1 MFRRMLF
8 VTLLLGVPTALADGL
23 GVSPGSGVSTY
34 ARASASGVAAHHGLM
49 AGNMKPLFRALLF
62 GRNAK
67 YDRPRE
73 EGEITF

>member
-1 MFRRMLF
+1 MLRRMLV
-8 VTLLLGVPTALADGL
+8 VTLLLGVPAAFADGL
-23 GVSPGSGVSTY
+23 GVSPGLGVSTY
-34 ARASASGVAAHHGLM
+34 ARASTAGLTPHHGLM
-49 AGNMKPLFRALLF
+49 VGNMKPLFRALLF

>member
-1 MFRRMLF
+1 MLRRMLV
-8 VTLLLGVPTALADGL
+8 VTLLLGVPVALADGL
-23 GVSPGSGVSTY
+23 GVSPGLGVSAC
-34 ARASASGVAAHHGLM
+34 ARTSTAGLTPHHALM
-49 AGNMKPLFRALLF
+49 AGNLKPIFRALLF